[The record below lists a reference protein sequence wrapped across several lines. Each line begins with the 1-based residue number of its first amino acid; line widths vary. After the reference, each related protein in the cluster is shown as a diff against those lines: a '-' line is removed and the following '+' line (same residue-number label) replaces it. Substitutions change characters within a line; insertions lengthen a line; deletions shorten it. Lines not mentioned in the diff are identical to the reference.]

1 MNLAGIWKL
10 PIIFVCE
17 NNRYAEATPF
27 EYSVA
32 GGSVANRAD
41 GYGIPGVTVDGQS
54 VLDIYEVGKEAVQRA
69 RLGEGP
75 TLIEAQTYRYQ
86 GHFGADDPLGY
97 RSKEEQDYYMARDCI
112 VMLKQHIL
120 DGGHADETQLDDID
134 TQCLEAVSAA
144 AEFANDSPFPDP
156 EELNTDVYVA
166 YR

>member
-1 MNLAGIWKL
+1 
-10 PIIFVCE
+10 
-17 NNRYAEATPF
+17 
-27 EYSVA
+27 
-32 GGSVANRAD
+32 
-41 GYGIPGVTVDGQS
+41 
-54 VLDIYEVGKEAVQRA
+54 
-69 RLGEGP
+69 
-75 TLIEAQTYRYQ
+75 
-86 GHFGADDPLGY
+86 
-97 RSKEEQDYYMARDCI
+97 MARDCI